1 MVKDFSKSILT
12 EEIKK
17 SKLIVLDFYAGWC
30 GPCRSFSSTF
40 EECALSMSKFAVFG
54 KVNIDEQ
61 RDLAIEYKVSSI
73 PTILIIKDGELVWN
87 HVGAMDGEALKN
99 KINFFIK

>member
-1 MVKDFSKSILT
+1 MVKEFSKNILA

-17 SKLIVLDFYAGWC
+17 SKLIILDFYAAWC
-30 GPCRSFSSTF
+30 GPCRSFSSIF
-40 EECALSMSKFAVFG
+40 EECALSMAKIAVFG

-73 PTILIIKDGELVWN
+73 PTILIIQDGQLVWSY
-87 HVGAMDGEALKN
+87 VGAMDSEALKN